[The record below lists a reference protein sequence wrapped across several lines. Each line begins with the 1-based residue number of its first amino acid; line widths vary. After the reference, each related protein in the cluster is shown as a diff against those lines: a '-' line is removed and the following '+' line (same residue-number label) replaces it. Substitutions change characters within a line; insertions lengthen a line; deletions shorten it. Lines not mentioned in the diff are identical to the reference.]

1 MFAPSGFFQSQAPR
15 NCTRIIFGKTRAPPG
30 ETPKLKQLTPS
41 RSFGQDF
48 NVYVFDYGSYG
59 PVGVSICYGF
69 MNVERALMYRG
80 KIQYLIV
87 FGLSTKRKVK
97 FVAIGQLR
105 QLEKVHSVR

>member
-1 MFAPSGFFQSQAPR
+1 
-15 NCTRIIFGKTRAPPG
+15 
-30 ETPKLKQLTPS
+30 
-41 RSFGQDF
+41 
-48 NVYVFDYGSYG
+48 
-59 PVGVSICYGF
+59 